1 MLIDDNEEKLLRSVA
16 LQTSHVILQARLRAE
31 HELRQA
37 KKELEEKARQLD
49 HSLSILRAT
58 IESTA
63 DGILVTDENATFF
76 ASMNGIC
83 KYGRYPSRQRIFAT
97 IGNCWRSVASR

>member
-1 MLIDDNEEKLLRSVA
+1 MAMIEDNEEKLLRSVA
-16 LQTSHVILQARLRAE
+16 LQTATVILQARQRAE

-58 IESTA
+58 IENRCRWHPGYRRAWHGSA
-63 DGILVTDENATFF
+63 L
-76 ASMNGIC
+76 
-83 KYGRYPSRQRIFAT
+83 Q
-97 IGNCWRSVASR
+97 